1 MGAWERDAMA
11 KSYSVDVFR
20 CTEADVFVAT
30 SKDIPGLTLE
40 ADTLG
45 GMLEAVMEVVP
56 QLLEHNLNVRCD
68 ADVQVTVRLQQAEQP
83 AEQQGRRRSPQPGVN
98 ARAPRYVVEETL
110 ISSHV

>member
-1 MGAWERDAMA
+1 MA

-30 SKDIPGLTLE
+30 SEDIPGLTLE

-45 GMLEAVMEVVP
+45 GMLEAVMEMVP
-56 QLLEHNLNVRCD
+56 QLLEQNLDVPRD

-83 AEQQGRRRSPQPGVN
+83 AAQQGRRQRPQSRVST
-98 ARAPRYVVEETL
+98 RAPRYVVEETL
-110 ISSHV
+110 TSSHV